1 MDIKPIRTDEDYQAA
16 LAEIDRLMDAEP
28 GTPEDDKV
36 EVLITLVEAYEH
48 KHYPPELPS
57 PIEAVKFHMERLNLT
72 RKDLEPYI
80 GQRGR
85 VSEILNL
92 KRPLTLRMIRN
103 LASALDIP
111 LEILAQPYDLDKAAS
126 KHVIEAPQNV
136 SIQLQSDQTS
146 VEEMSDMISTR
157 PRASLSS

>member
-48 KHYPPELPS
+48 EHYPPELPS

-80 GQRGR
+80 GHRGR

-92 KRPLTLRMIRN
+92 KRPLTLNMIRG

-111 LEILAQPYDLDKAAS
+111 LEILIQPYDLDKAES
-126 KHVIEAPQNV
+126 SPMIEASQDV
-136 SIQLQSDQTS
+136 SSQLKSEQTS
-146 VEEMSDMISTR
+146 VEEMSDMIPTR
-157 PRASLSS
+157 PPA